1 MRSLNSSIE
10 RSILS
15 KSVERLNVDLS
26 NIKHNNNV
34 TLLVKSPLTAKHYNR
49 AVFNNP
55 FNVNKKPKK
64 AIDNNASGKNAAKKK
79 TLNKAIYEALVINK
93 TSLLKKT
100 ITEMNHNAQSDSK
113 LLTPNVILLQ

>member
-26 NIKHNNNV
+26 NIKQNNNV
-34 TLLVKSPLTAKHYNR
+34 TLMGKSPLTAKHYNR

-55 FNVNKKPKK
+55 FNVSK
-64 AIDNNASGKNAAKKK
+64 KKK
-79 TLNKAIYEALVINK
+79 TSDNNGSRK
-93 TSLLKKT
+93 T
-100 ITEMNHNAQSDSK
+100 AA
-113 LLTPNVILLQ
+113 